1 MSALRKNAEAIA
13 ARFDVVGF
21 EPSTIPGIEVD
32 WVGAVIIRK
41 TLTEG
46 LTDTLISHFVSS
58 GTGAMGRR

>member
-1 MSALRKNAEAIA
+1 VIA

-21 EPSTIPGIEVD
+21 EPSTIPGIKVD

-41 TLTEG
+41 TFTEG
-46 LTDTLISHFVSS
+46 LTGRLIAHFVSS